1 MEDDEISDE
10 KLLVYWSDKK
20 CGKICEQVWYVL
32 ENKE

>member
-20 CGKICEQVWYVL
+20 CGKKYEQV
-32 ENKE
+32 